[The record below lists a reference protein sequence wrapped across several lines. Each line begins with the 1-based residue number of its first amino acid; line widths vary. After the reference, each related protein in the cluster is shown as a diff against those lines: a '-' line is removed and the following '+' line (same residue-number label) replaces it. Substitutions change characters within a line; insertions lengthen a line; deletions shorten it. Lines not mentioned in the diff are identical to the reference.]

1 LALRVHIRHLVAVAS
16 VLALSGAALWGVGDF
31 LGGLASRR
39 LAVLAVLAIS
49 QAVGLA
55 GVALWVWLA
64 RDPFPGVAELL
75 PAAAAGV
82 AGLVGLGALYRGLAV
97 GAMGIVAP
105 ISAASPV
112 VPLAVDAA
120 RGITPGALQWLG
132 VSLVLAGIVALSLE
146 PSGVRGRRLAAGAG
160 LALVAALGFG
170 GFVVG
175 LDAGSDE
182 SAPWAVV
189 SARSASVTI
198 AVVAALLTSTSLRPP
213 RRLLPMLVGVGAF
226 DTGANV
232 CVAFATTKGAAGI
245 VAVLSALYPVVTVA
259 LARIVLAERL
269 SLARRTGGAVA
280 IAGAVL
286 VAAG

>member
-1 LALRVHIRHLVAVAS
+1 VL
-16 VLALSGAALWGVGDF
+16 LALSGAVLWGIGDF
-31 LGGLASRR
+31 LGGFASRR

-55 GVALWVWLA
+55 GVALWVQVA
-64 RDPFPGVAELL
+64 SDSFPGFPQIL

-82 AGLVGLGALYRGLAV
+82 AGVVGLGALYRGLAV

-120 RGITPGALQWLG
+120 RGLTPTVMQWLG
-132 VSLVLAGIVALSLE
+132 VVLVLTGIVTLSRE
-146 PSGVRGRRLAAGAG
+146 DTRAGSRRIAEGAG
-160 LALVAALGFG
+160 LAIVAALGFG

-182 SAPWAVV
+182 SATWAVV
-189 SARSASVTI
+189 GARSASVG
-198 AVVAALLTSTSLRPP
+198 VVLAAAALTSTSLRPP
-213 RRLLPMLVGVGAF
+213 RRLVPTLLAIGAF

-245 VAVLSALYPVVTVA
+245 VAVLSALYPVVTVL
-259 LARIVLAERL
+259 LARLVLAERL
-269 SLARRTGGAVA
+269 SVVRRAGGITAL
-280 IAGAVL
+280 AGAAL

>member
-1 LALRVHIRHLVAVAS
+1 VAAL
-16 VLALSGAALWGVGDF
+16 LALSGAVLWGTGDF

-39 LAVLAVLAIS
+39 LAVLTVLAVS
-49 QAVGLA
+49 QAIGLA

-64 RDPFPGVAELL
+64 SEPFPGLGELA

-82 AGLVGLGALYRGLAV
+82 AGLVGLAALYRGLAV
-97 GAMGIVAP
+97 GAMGVVAP
-105 ISAASPV
+105 ISAASPI

-120 RGITPGALQWLG
+120 RGITPAALQWLG
-132 VSLVLAGIVALSLE
+132 VVLVLAGIATLSWE
-146 PSGVRGRRLAAGAG
+146 SSPGSRRVAAGAG
-160 LALVAALGFG
+160 LAVVAALGFG
-170 GFVVG
+170 FFVVG

-189 SARSASVTI
+189 AARSASVAI
-198 AVVAALLTSTSLRPP
+198 AVAAALLASTSLRPP
-213 RRLLPMLVGVGAF
+213 RRLWPTLVGVGVF

-245 VAVLSALYPVVTVA
+245 VAVLSALYPVVTVV
-259 LARIVLAERL
+259 LARLLLAERL
-269 SLARRTGGAVA
+269 TLGRRVGGGVA
-280 IAGAVL
+280 IAGAAF

>member
-1 LALRVHIRHLVAVAS
+1 VAS
-16 VLALSGAALWGVGDF
+16 LLALSGAVLWGFGDF
-31 LGGLASRR
+31 LGGFASRR

-55 GVALWVWLA
+55 GVALWVWVGS
-64 RDPFPGVAELL
+64 DPFPGLSEIL

-120 RGITPGALQWLG
+120 RGLTPTALQWLG
-132 VSLVLAGIVALSLE
+132 IVLVLAGIVALSRE
-146 PSGVRGRRLAAGAG
+146 PSGVGTPRIAAGAG
-160 LALVAALGFG
+160 LAVVAALGFG

-182 SAPWAVV
+182 SATWAVFA
-189 SARSASVTI
+189 ARSASVAI
-198 AVVAALLTSTSLRPP
+198 ALAAAALTSTPLRPP
-213 RRLLPMLVGVGAF
+213 VRFALVLVAVGAF

-232 CVAFATTKGAAGI
+232 CVAFATTKGSAGI
-245 VAVLSALYPVVTVA
+245 VAVLSALYPIVTVV
-259 LARIVLAERL
+259 LARLVLAERL
-269 SLARRTGGAVA
+269 SVARRAGGVTAL
-280 IAGAVL
+280 AGAAL